1 MCYLQGLRQL
11 RLARLSQD
19 YVRGPAALRR
29 VNPPGSPHTSMN
41 LPPKISVVVPVFN
54 EQESI
59 RETIGRLASLR
70 ERHQADAHFEFVF
83 VDDGSHDRSLELM
96 REASERH
103 PFIKVL
109 SLSRNFGHQ
118 IAITAGIDHAE
129 GDYVAVIDADLQDPP
144 ELIFDMFRLAESG
157 YDVVYGKRRTRA
169 GETWFKRGTAAA
181 FYRLIRYMCEID
193 IPADTGDF
201 RIMSRRAVDGL
212 NTMRERHRFIR
223 GMVPWLGFKS
233 APLEYDRAE
242 RFAGETKF
250 PLKKMLAFAV
260 NAILSFSS
268 KPLTLAIRAG
278 LFTTV
283 AGVLGG
289 AYMLYLKLFTD
300 VVVPGLTAILLS
312 IVIFGGI
319 QILLIGLVGAYIA
332 RIFEEVKGRPLYL
345 IGEKINL

>member
-1 MCYLQGLRQL
+1 
-11 RLARLSQD
+11 
-19 YVRGPAALRR
+19 
-29 VNPPGSPHTSMN
+29 MN
-41 LPPKISVVVPVFN
+41 LHHKISVVVPVFN

-59 RETIGRLASLR
+59 LETIHRLSSMRDQHLSVV
-70 ERHQADAHFEFVF
+70 DFEFLF
-83 VDDGSHDRSLELM
+83 VDDGSKDQSLALM
-96 REASERH
+96 RQASAACT
-103 PFIKVL
+103 FIKVL

-144 ELIFDMFRLAESG
+144 ELIFDMYQLAETG
-157 YDVVYGKRRTRA
+157 FDVVYGKRRTRA
-169 GETWFKRGTAAA
+169 GETLFKKGTAAV

-201 RIMSRRAVDGL
+201 RIMSRRAVEGL
-212 NTMRERHRFIR
+212 KSMRERHRFIR
-223 GMVPWLGFKS
+223 GMVPWLGFRS
-233 APLEYDRAE
+233 APLAYDRAE

-278 LFTTV
+278 VFTTL
-283 AGVLGG
+283 AGLLGG
-289 AYMLYLKLFTD
+289 GYMLYLKLFTQ
-300 VVVPGLTAILLS
+300 VPVPGITAILLS

-319 QILLIGLVGAYIA
+319 QILLIGLVGEYIA

-345 IGEKINL
+345 VGERINL